1 MKQWTLILTM
11 NTNEIL
17 FKLSSM
23 AWKKTIIIVRRW
35 KVFKKGSK
43 NFKMLKC
50 FLSILKLEK
59 TKIKLLHEI
68 LNGWLGCS

>member
-11 NTNEIL
+11 NTNENL
-17 FKLSSM
+17 LKLSSM
-23 AWKKTIIIVRRW
+23 AWKKTIIIVKRW

-43 NFKMLKC
+43 ILKMLKC

-59 TKIKLLHEI
+59 FYMKY
-68 LNGWLGCS
+68 

>member
-1 MKQWTLILTM
+1 M
-11 NTNEIL
+11 NTNENH
-17 FKLSSM
+17 FNLSSM

-43 NFKMLKC
+43 NFQMLKC